1 MKKKYGIGFLVVL
14 CIILIGV
21 SVVYDVSYRS
31 AKKREEARLKTEQ
44 TQAESS
50 AKTQAAVEAKGKAV
64 EDDGYYLAEKNGYVV
79 VYLSDK
85 KTVYEYT
92 NILFRDLPEDLQAE
106 IETGKPIENT
116 ELLYGFSR
124 YRKSIF

>member
-14 CIILIGV
+14 CIILVGI

-50 AKTQAAVEAKGKAV
+50 AKKQTVVEAKGKAV

-92 NILFRDLPEDLQAE
+92 DILFRDLPEELQAE
-106 IETGKPIENT
+106 IETGKLVENT
-116 ELLYGFSR
+116 ELLYGFLENYS
-124 YRKSIF
+124 S

>member
-116 ELLYGFSR
+116 ELLYGFLENYS
-124 YRKSIF
+124 S

>member
-14 CIILIGV
+14 CIILVGI

-50 AKTQAAVEAKGKAV
+50 AKKQVAVEAKGKAV

-92 NILFRDLPEDLQAE
+92 NILFRDLPEELQAE
-106 IETGKPIENT
+106 IETGKPVENT
-116 ELLYGFSR
+116 ELLYGFLENYS
-124 YRKSIF
+124 S

>member
-14 CIILIGV
+14 CIILVGI

-31 AKKREEARLKTEQ
+31 AKKREEARLKIEQ

-50 AKTQAAVEAKGKAV
+50 AKKQTVVETKGKAV

-92 NILFRDLPEDLQAE
+92 DILFRDLPEDLQAE
-106 IETGKPIENT
+106 IETGKPVENT
-116 ELLYGFSR
+116 ELLYGFLENYS
-124 YRKSIF
+124 S

>member
-14 CIILIGV
+14 CIILVGI

-116 ELLYGFSR
+116 ELLYGFLENYS
-124 YRKSIF
+124 S

>member
-14 CIILIGV
+14 CIILVGI

-50 AKTQAAVEAKGKAV
+50 AKKQVVVEAKGKAV

-92 NILFRDLPEDLQAE
+92 DILFRDLPEELQAE
-106 IETGKPIENT
+106 IETGKPVENT
-116 ELLYGFSR
+116 ELLYGFLENYS
-124 YRKSIF
+124 S

>member
-14 CIILIGV
+14 CIILVGI

-50 AKTQAAVEAKGKAV
+50 AKKQVVVEAKGKAV

-92 NILFRDLPEDLQAE
+92 DILFRDLPEELQAE
-106 IETGKPIENT
+106 IETGKLVENT
-116 ELLYGFSR
+116 ELLYGFLENYS
-124 YRKSIF
+124 S

>member
-14 CIILIGV
+14 CIILVGI

-31 AKKREEARLKTEQ
+31 AKKREEARLKIEQ

-50 AKTQAAVEAKGKAV
+50 AKKQTVVEAKGKAV

-92 NILFRDLPEDLQAE
+92 DILFRDLPEDLQAE
-106 IETGKPIENT
+106 IETGKPVENT
-116 ELLYGFSR
+116 ELLYGFLENYS
-124 YRKSIF
+124 S